1 MFDKVKR
8 NIENN
13 MPKCTTWLHTFGKY
27 IFYIGIITAI
37 IIFIGFANID
47 DDFIIIGLVLA
58 VVIVVSCGVYYLLFE
73 ALSEIV
79 SNTYRSAEY
88 TKYQAEIL
96 SERLN
101 VSGSDKTAHENIGED
116 LPEM

>member
-1 MFDKVKR
+1 MFDKVKQ

-13 MPKCTTWLHTFGKY
+13 KPDCTAWLHTFGTCTL
-27 IFYIGIITAI
+27 IIGIIAAF
-37 IIFIGFANID
+37 IIFIGLVDID
-47 DDFIIIGLVLA
+47 DDLIIIGLVLA

-101 VSGSDKTAHENIGED
+101 VSGGDKTTHENIGED